1 MIIILLRKTGKSE
14 SLMKKLYLLLALAV
28 AGMHVSFAQLI
39 WHPNLGTP
47 PSEQVSLS
55 WDDTSYT
62 IVAEDGDEFS
72 PGNAVEEMNRQLLD
86 NGIRWVR
93 VLYIDNAET
102 GSYLIELQLDPNTTS
117 GERTVAFG
125 TYASHVYIKQK
136 PQYSY
141 PSVDWPADRCFYIC
155 PGQSAE
161 IHLHDTEIDKSY
173 FLWRTYEDDSEEETD
188 FFLGTG
194 GDYTYRISTPGTYR
208 FDFPDSDFSIKYYE
222 SFEYVYNAGEEVLAA
237 DPDGGVYRYTLTR
250 YWKDGT
256 MYPVD
261 DLADIS
267 FFDAPFAIYNS
278 GDSSQWNPHMRISY
292 GYDENLGKLY
302 LEIYCPPN
310 LSNATIRSY
319 TNLRFD
325 DNMAMEVH
333 QSGGGSVRTL
343 PVVYHYDKTASVV
356 VANIGNSQP
365 DVVYTLYR
373 DGIEQETVLGN
384 GETITLY
391 APKATGYYHV
401 TAAYEEN
408 GLRDEKELDGARYD
422 DGILALDKDEN
433 WILTRTFN
441 GDKPAASDVAYYN
454 GLGLPEQSI
463 QIAASPDGRD
473 LVTPIGYDALLRE
486 DAKSYLSYAAR
497 SSGGRKQASALTNQQ
512 AFYGTLYGQ
521 ADAQRSFTEKVY
533 EASPLGRVRKQAL
546 PGYMK
551 DFEVLYTEFDYR
563 TNDTDEVRWLAV
575 GVDGEL
581 VCEGCHDAG
590 TLSCT
595 VTTDPDGHV
604 VQSFTDGLGRT
615 LLSRTFDDDEPI
627 DTYSVYDDYG
637 RLRWVITPEGSY
649 LLSDSLTVPV
659 DDDFAEKYCYVYTY
673 NDRGLMVEKRMPG
686 REAEYMRYDEGDRL
700 RVSQDGNLRAKKQW
714 ISYSYDALGR
724 VQEQSL
730 AVEAELIPIRSQV
743 GVSIGEPIKSVEPPY
758 LGSSVPLR
766 KYVYDTYPSEVQA
779 AGLDFQPIEGLTAT
793 DGESLRY
800 DNATGSLTYEKL
812 AVLANDTITG
822 YHQRAYY
829 YDYKG
834 RLIQTVE
841 CDTEDGILCTSQR
854 YDFVGNLIVQRES
867 YTRAGKT
874 DDIDRTFTYDDR
886 GRLLSETTQVNGGEL
901 AVVDYEYD
909 ELGRLSGRMLG
920 TVEEQ
925 SDYDI
930 RSWLTAKSSE
940 LFDMSLGHSYTGNI
954 TSWQWQHKGDPSGDG
969 PQNRYEFTYDDLSR
983 LTNTTQYVNG
993 ELNKQN
999 VERFLTY
1006 DRNGNLLTMIRY
1018 ENGEQ
1023 SSNRRYTYTGNRL
1036 DRMEK
1041 DKVIAWDEIDSQP
1054 GGPAIVVPGAAMA
1067 DNGASALAAGVIID
1081 TSVVVHPVDPG
1092 IILHSRYAHD
1102 RNGNLTY
1109 DMELETN
1116 FAYNNLNL
1124 LEKAM
1129 RNDTIVAKYSYLAD
1143 GTKLSAV
1150 NADDCGFA
1158 YRGSF
1163 TYRAD
1168 AGGDRVFESTPFGG
1182 GRIVG
1187 TVDAETEVRYFL
1199 TDHLGSVRVVATDQN
1214 NVLERNDYYPFG
1226 KRWDSASLPI
1236 SDNRDRFN
1244 GKEDQVFIGDC
1255 LADYG
1260 ARMYDR
1266 ERGRWLTQDP
1276 LQQYHSPYVF
1286 CGNNPINNI
1295 DVDGN
1300 WSVTNHYLMTRKALA
1315 QYGITGQQAELL
1327 SYYASMY
1334 ADNPSRGVRFLNNV
1348 FHYREKILLK
1358 ISSIDHSG
1366 TAISQETDWDPSSPH
1381 ENANIR
1387 HSMRSNWEAQ
1397 AYSEGREGGISKRD
1411 AQLRGMRFGWKN
1423 ILSSANKGSLAT
1435 FVKNNV
1441 GIQMFGVGLHALQDG
1456 YGHAGVSMKE
1466 HDEIADVWG
1475 DTRASERITQSAIYV
1490 HQIVSGDWSNLGGR
1504 IDLDLTG
1511 MSNAQFQVFLSRV
1524 IDYIN
1529 SKN

>member
-1 MIIILLRKTGKSE
+1 M
-14 SLMKKLYLLLALAV
+14 
-28 AGMHVSFAQLI
+28 
-39 WHPNLGTP
+39 
-47 PSEQVSLS
+47 
-55 WDDTSYT
+55 
-62 IVAEDGDEFS
+62 
-72 PGNAVEEMNRQLLD
+72 
-86 NGIRWVR
+86 
-93 VLYIDNAET
+93 
-102 GSYLIELQLDPNTTS
+102 
-117 GERTVAFG
+117 
-125 TYASHVYIKQK
+125 
-136 PQYSY
+136 
-141 PSVDWPADRCFYIC
+141 
-155 PGQSAE
+155 
-161 IHLHDTEIDKSY
+161 
-173 FLWRTYEDDSEEETD
+173 
-188 FFLGTG
+188 
-194 GDYTYRISTPGTYR
+194 
-208 FDFPDSDFSIKYYE
+208 
-222 SFEYVYNAGEEVLAA
+222 
-237 DPDGGVYRYTLTR
+237 
-250 YWKDGT
+250 
-256 MYPVD
+256 
-261 DLADIS
+261 
-267 FFDAPFAIYNS
+267 
-278 GDSSQWNPHMRISY
+278 
-292 GYDENLGKLY
+292 
-302 LEIYCPPN
+302 
-310 LSNATIRSY
+310 
-319 TNLRFD
+319 
-325 DNMAMEVH
+325 
-333 QSGGGSVRTL
+333 
-343 PVVYHYDKTASVV
+343 
-356 VANIGNSQP
+356 
-365 DVVYTLYR
+365 
-373 DGIEQETVLGN
+373 LGN

-551 DFEVLYTEFDYR
+551 DFEVVYTEFDYR

-637 RLRWVITPEGSY
+637 RLRWVVTPEGSY
-649 LLSDSLTVPV
+649 LLSDSQTFPV

-730 AVEAELIPIRSQV
+730 ATEIEWTPVRPLVEI
-743 GVSIGEPIKSVEPPY
+743 IGEPIEFLEPPY
-758 LGSSVPLR
+758 LGASVPLR

-779 AGLDFQPIEGLTAT
+779 AGIGFQPIEGLTAT

-841 CDTEDGILCTSQR
+841 RDTEDGILCTSQR
-854 YDFVGNLIVQRES
+854 YDFVGNLIAQRES

-886 GRLLSETTQVNGGEL
+886 SRLLRETTQVNGGEL

-930 RSWLTAKSSE
+930 RSWLTEKSSE
-940 LFDMSLGHSYTGNI
+940 LFSMSLGHSYTGNI

-983 LTNTTQYVNG
+983 LTHTDQYVNG
-993 ELNKQN
+993 ERVRQN
-999 VERFLTY
+999 VERHLSY
-1006 DRNGNLLTMIRY
+1006 DRNGNLLSMIRY
-1018 ENGEQ
+1018 ENGEEQ
-1023 SSNRRYTYTGNRL
+1023 CNMKYQYQGNHLYRY
-1036 DRMEK
+1036 ME
-1041 DKVIAWDEIDSQP
+1041 DELVD
-1054 GGPAIVVPGAAMA
+1054 VDFGADTVTMLPSVLRFE
-1067 DNGASALAAGVIID
+1067 NLKPWLALHEYDA
-1081 TSVVVHPVDPG
+1081 
-1092 IILHSRYAHD
+1092 
-1102 RNGNLTY
+1102 NGNVTKDWERGL
-1109 DMELETN
+1109 DMS
-1116 FAYNNLNL
+1116 YNCLNL
-1124 LEKAM
+1124 LEYASD
-1129 RNDTIVAKYSYLAD
+1129 NDANAINYCYLAD
-1143 GTKLSAV
+1143 GTKLSATT
-1150 NADDCGFA
+1150 ADDCGFS

-1163 TYRAD
+1163 TYRTD
-1168 AGGDRVFESTPFGG
+1168 ESSQPDRVFESTPFGG

-1187 TVDAETEVRYFL
+1187 TVDDETEVRYFL
-1199 TDHLGSVRVVATDQN
+1199 TDHLGSVRAVVN
-1214 NVLERNDYYPFG
+1214 SGCEVLERNDYQPFG
-1226 KRWDSASLPI
+1226 KRWNTASLPV

-1244 GKEDQVFIGDC
+1244 GKEDQSFAG
-1255 LADYG
+1255 LPFSDYS

-1266 ERGRWLTQDP
+1266 ERGRWLAQDP

-1286 CGNNPINNI
+1286 CGNNPICQIDPFGMNAYNI
-1295 DVDGN
+1295 SSTHLNKDNEVVAVYDDGD
-1300 WSVTNHYLMTRKALA
+1300 L
-1315 QYGITGQQAELL
+1315 GIYYHDKDTTGTIIELL
-1327 SYYASMY
+1327 LYYSSDNTSGGGKYVGETYFWDEFVNPETGEASGKIELGQSFDFTELIDIAQDMNLPQIAKASM
-1334 ADNPSRGVRFLNNV
+1334 S
-1348 FHYREKILLK
+1348 
-1358 ISSIDHSG
+1358 
-1366 TAISQETDWDPSSPH
+1366 
-1381 ENANIR
+1381 
-1387 HSMRSNWEAQ
+1387 
-1397 AYSEGREGGISKRD
+1397 GGIFDIKSTYGNIGRLLNGKYVSARS
-1411 AQLRGMRFGWKN
+1411 AGNFLAGYNAAKGTVLGIHPISFKTFQQLAGALHIQSN
-1423 ILSSANKGSLAT
+1423 
-1435 FVKNNV
+1435 VKHQPLTYAMMV
-1441 GIQMFGVGLHALQDG
+1441 DIVLWGT
-1456 YGHAGVSMKE
+1456 YAGVDKTLFKE
-1466 HDEIADVWG
+1466 PYWGEIYYQY
-1475 DTRASERITQSAIYV
+1475 R
-1490 HQIVSGDWSNLGGR
+1490 
-1504 IDLDLTG
+1504 
-1511 MSNAQFQVFLSRV
+1511 MSKMGW
-1524 IDYIN
+1524 DYAK
-1529 SKN
+1529 KN

>member
-39 WHPNLGTP
+39 WHPNLGTS

-55 WDDTSYT
+55 WNDTSYT

-102 GSYLIELQLDPNTTS
+102 GTYLVELQFDPNTTS

-208 FDFPDSDFSIKYYE
+208 FDFPDSDFTVKYYE
-222 SFEYVYNAGEEVLAA
+222 AFSYEYPASEEAALIDANGGIYRIFMEAYLDAAGQRH
-237 DPDGGVYRYTLTR
+237 PINSIS
-250 YWKDGT
+250 
-256 MYPVD
+256 
-261 DLADIS
+261 DLA
-267 FFDAPFAIYNS
+267 FLEEPFAVYNS
-278 GDSSQWNPHMRISY
+278 GGSINWNPHIRISY
-292 GYDENLGKLY
+292 GFAAEGIDQGY
-302 LEIYCPPN
+302 IQITCPPN
-310 LSNATIRSY
+310 LSSTSIYNHSE
-319 TNLRFD
+319 LRISDSIVFSVD
-325 DNMAMEVH
+325 
-333 QSGGGSVRTL
+333 QSGGGSVVAC
-343 PVVYHYDKTASVV
+343 PVSYRYNKSSSNVEAWIST
-356 VANIGNSQP
+356 SQP

-551 DFEVLYTEFDYR
+551 DFEVVYTEFDYR

-595 VTTDPDGHV
+595 VTTDPDDHV

-637 RLRWVITPEGSY
+637 RLRWVVTPEGSY
-649 LLSDSLTVPV
+649 LLSDSQTFPV

-730 AVEAELIPIRSQV
+730 ATEIEWTPVRPLVEI
-743 GVSIGEPIKSVEPPY
+743 IGEPIEFLEPPY
-758 LGSSVPLR
+758 LGASVPLR

-779 AGLDFQPIEGLTAT
+779 AGIGFQPIEGLTAT

-841 CDTEDGILCTSQR
+841 RDTEDGILCTSQR
-854 YDFVGNLIVQRES
+854 YDFVGNLIAQRES

-886 GRLLSETTQVNGGEL
+886 SRLLRETTQVNGGEL

-930 RSWLTAKSSE
+930 RSWLTEKSSE
-940 LFDMSLGHSYTGNI
+940 LFSMSLGHSYTGNI

-983 LTNTTQYVNG
+983 LTHTDQYVNG
-993 ELNKQN
+993 ERVRQN
-999 VERFLTY
+999 VERHLSY
-1006 DRNGNLLTMIRY
+1006 DRNGNLLSMIRY
-1018 ENGEQ
+1018 ENGEEQ
-1023 SSNRRYTYTGNRL
+1023 CNMKYQYQGNHLYRY
-1036 DRMEK
+1036 ME
-1041 DKVIAWDEIDSQP
+1041 DELVD
-1054 GGPAIVVPGAAMA
+1054 VDFGADTVTMLP
-1067 DNGASALAAGVIID
+1067 SVLRFESLKPWLALHEYDA
-1081 TSVVVHPVDPG
+1081 
-1092 IILHSRYAHD
+1092 
-1102 RNGNLTY
+1102 NGNVTKDRERGL
-1109 DMELETN
+1109 DMS
-1116 FAYNNLNL
+1116 YNCLNL
-1124 LEKAM
+1124 LEYASD
-1129 RNDTIVAKYSYLAD
+1129 NDANAINYCYLAD
-1143 GTKLSAV
+1143 GTKLSATTG
-1150 NADDCGFA
+1150 DDCGFS

-1163 TYRAD
+1163 TYRTD
-1168 AGGDRVFESTPFGG
+1168 ESSQPDRVFESTPFGG

-1187 TVDAETEVRYFL
+1187 TVDDETEVRYFL
-1199 TDHLGSVRVVATDQN
+1199 TDHLGSVRAVVN
-1214 NVLERNDYYPFG
+1214 SGCEVLERNDYQPFG
-1226 KRWDSASLPI
+1226 KRWNTASLPV

-1244 GKEDQVFIGDC
+1244 GKEDQSFAG
-1255 LADYG
+1255 LPFSDYG

-1266 ERGRWLTQDP
+1266 ERGRWLSQDP

-1286 CGNNPINNI
+1286 CGNNPIR
-1295 DVDGN
+1295 
-1300 WSVTNHYLMTRKALA
+1300 L
-1315 QYGITGQQAELL
+1315 
-1327 SYYASMY
+1327 
-1334 ADNPSRGVRFLNNV
+1334 
-1348 FHYREKILLK
+1348 
-1358 ISSIDHSG
+1358 
-1366 TAISQETDWDPSSPH
+1366 
-1381 ENANIR
+1381 
-1387 HSMRSNWEAQ
+1387 
-1397 AYSEGREGGISKRD
+1397 
-1411 AQLRGMRFGWKN
+1411 
-1423 ILSSANKGSLAT
+1423 
-1435 FVKNNV
+1435 
-1441 GIQMFGVGLHALQDG
+1441 
-1456 YGHAGVSMKE
+1456 
-1466 HDEIADVWG
+1466 
-1475 DTRASERITQSAIYV
+1475 
-1490 HQIVSGDWSNLGGR
+1490 
-1504 IDLDLTG
+1504 IDLDG
-1511 MSNAQFQVFLSRV
+1511 MEARDSTSVMIPPVIVYPSEDGEGGGHSNSFWWSLIPGYSLYEAYEAFSDGEYKSGFKNGLYGTIDIGLCFIPVSKLSNLYKVGKNLKKATSISRILPQFSNSTIERAVQKMMRNKDKIDFHIFVPKHKLENVVNTLGGKENTIRQALIELNGKLPVSGKFEATIELGGSQVTVRGYVVDGLPDIGTMFV
-1524 IDYIN
+1524 P
-1529 SKN
+1529 K

>member
-1 MIIILLRKTGKSE
+1 M
-14 SLMKKLYLLLALAV
+14 
-28 AGMHVSFAQLI
+28 
-39 WHPNLGTP
+39 
-47 PSEQVSLS
+47 S

-136 PQYSY
+136 PQNSY

-208 FDFPDSDFSIKYYE
+208 FDFPDSDFTVKYYE
-222 SFEYVYNAGEEVLAA
+222 AFSYEYPASEEVALIDANGGIYRIFMEAYLDAA
-237 DPDGGVYRYTLTR
+237 GQRHPINSIS
-250 YWKDGT
+250 
-256 MYPVD
+256 
-261 DLADIS
+261 DLA
-267 FFDAPFAIYNS
+267 FLEEPFAVYNS
-278 GDSSQWNPHMRISY
+278 GGSINWNPHIRISY
-292 GYDENLGKLY
+292 GFAVEGIDQGY
-302 LEIYCPPN
+302 IQITCPPN
-310 LSNATIRSY
+310 LSSTSIYNHSE
-319 TNLRFD
+319 LRISDSIVFSVD
-325 DNMAMEVH
+325 
-333 QSGGGSVRTL
+333 QSGGG
-343 PVVYHYDKTASVV
+343 AV
-356 VANIGNSQP
+356 VACPVSYRYNKSSSNVEAWISTSQP

-422 DGILALDKDEN
+422 NGILALDKDEN

-551 DFEVLYTEFDYR
+551 DYEVLYTEFDYR

-615 LLSRTFDDDEPI
+615 LLNRTFDDDEPI

-637 RLRWVITPEGSY
+637 RLRWVVTPEGSY

-673 NDRGLMVEKRMPG
+673 NDRGLMTEKRMPG
-686 REAEYMRYDEGDRL
+686 REAESMFYDKNDRL
-700 RVSQDGNLRAKKQW
+700 VMSQDGNLRAKKQW
-714 ISYSYDALGR
+714 IVYLYDAFGRIEKQLLGTKPD
-724 VQEQSL
+724 STDG
-730 AVEAELIPIRSQV
+730 PIWAF
-743 GVSIGEPIKSVEPPY
+743 ENNPLFLYMTFTNDPT
-758 LGSSVPLR
+758 VPLLR
-766 KYVYDTYPSEVQA
+766 SCTYDTYPSEVQA
-779 AGLDFQPIEGLTAT
+779 AGIGFQPIEGLTAT

-841 CDTEDGILCTSQR
+841 RDTEDGILCTSQR
-854 YDFVGNLIVQRES
+854 YDFVGNLLAQRES

-886 GRLLSETTQVNGGEL
+886 SRLLRETTQVNGGEL
-901 AVVDYEYD
+901 AVVAYSYD
-909 ELGRLSGRMLG
+909 AVGQLSGKTYG
-920 TVEEQ
+920 TGTHAIHETMEYNIQ
-925 SDYDI
+925 G
-930 RSWLTAKSSE
+930 WLTAKNSE
-940 LFDMSLGHSYTGNI
+940 LFDMSLDYYNKWGHIDDVSPSYTGNI

-969 PQNRYEFTYDDLSR
+969 PQNRYEFTYDGLAR
-983 LTNTTQYVNG
+983 LTNTDQYVND

-1006 DRNGNLLTMIRY
+1006 DRNGNLLTLIRY
-1018 ENGEQ
+1018 ADGVQ
-1023 SSNRRYTYTGNRL
+1023 SSNRQYTYIGNRL

-1041 DKVIAWDEIDSQP
+1041 DRVIAWDEIEIHP
-1054 GGPAIVVPGAAMA
+1054 GGPAIVVPEKVTE
-1067 DNGASALAAGVIID
+1067 DNGTAALDAGISID
-1081 TSVVVHPVDPG
+1081 TSAVIRPVDPG

-1109 DMELETN
+1109 DMELQTI
-1116 FAYNNLNL
+1116 FAYNSLNL
-1124 LEKAM
+1124 LEKAV
-1129 RNDTIVAKYSYLAD
+1129 RNDTIVTKYSYLAD

-1182 GRIVG
+1182 GRIVATAG
-1187 TVDAETEVRYFL
+1187 NDTEIRYFL
-1199 TDHLGSVRVVATDQN
+1199 TDHLGSVRVVATDKN

-1244 GKEDQVFIGDC
+1244 GKEDQVFIGDD

-1260 ARMYDR
+1260 ARCYNKLN
-1266 ERGRWLTQDP
+1266 GRWLSQDP
-1276 LQQYHSPYVF
+1276 L
-1286 CGNNPINNI
+1286 
-1295 DVDGN
+1295 
-1300 WSVTNHYLMTRKALA
+1300 
-1315 QYGITGQQAELL
+1315 
-1327 SYYASMY
+1327 
-1334 ADNPSRGVRFLNNV
+1334 AD
-1348 FHYREKILLK
+1348 E
-1358 ISSIDHSG
+1358 
-1366 TAISQETDWDPSSPH
+1366 
-1381 ENANIR
+1381 
-1387 HSMRSNWEAQ
+1387 
-1397 AYSEGREGGISKRD
+1397 
-1411 AQLRGMRFGWKN
+1411 
-1423 ILSSANKGSLAT
+1423 
-1435 FVKNNV
+1435 
-1441 GIQMFGVGLHALQDG
+1441 
-1456 YGHAGVSMKE
+1456 
-1466 HDEIADVWG
+1466 
-1475 DTRASERITQSAIYV
+1475 
-1490 HQIVSGDWSNLGGR
+1490 
-1504 IDLDLTG
+1504 
-1511 MSNAQFQVFLSRV
+1511 
-1524 IDYIN
+1524 
-1529 SKN
+1529 